1 LTSGAVHRSIRAVE
15 VAMQNF
21 TFKNP
26 TEIVFGKKTIAEL
39 GSRVPTDVPVLLL
52 YGGGSIKQNGVY
64 DQVRTALGGRKV
76 FEFGG
81 VEPNPLY
88 ETAMPAVE
96 LVQKEQIGFILAVGG
111 GSVLDAGKFIAAA
124 APFRGPDP
132 WLILGH
138 RAPVESALPI
148 GAVLTLPATG
158 SESNGNSV
166 MSRRSTQEKLH
177 FGSPLVYP
185 VFSILDPEITFT
197 LPPKQVRNGIV
208 DAFVH
213 VLEQYAT
220 YPSDAPLQ
228 DRLAEAILMTL
239 VEIGKRTLDH
249 PRDYAARATL
259 MWSAT
264 VALNG
269 LVGSGVPGDWTTHM
283 IGHELTAFFGI
294 DHAESLAVVMPG
306 LWAVARAEK
315 REKLEQYAARVFGTS
330 GVDGAIASTESFF
343 LSLSMPVRLRD
354 YGIDVEDA
362 VTKLGGRFRARGARL
377 GEHQRL
383 GPAEVE
389 AILRLRA

>member
-1 LTSGAVHRSIRAVE
+1 
-15 VAMQNF
+15 MDNF

-26 TEIVFGKKTIAEL
+26 TEIVFGKQTIGAL
-39 GSRVPTDVPVLLL
+39 GSRVPTDVPILLL
-52 YGGGSIKQNGVY
+52 YGGGSIKRNGVY
-64 DQVRTALGGRKV
+64 DQVRAALGTRTV

-96 LVQKEQIGFILAVGG
+96 LCRREQIGFILTVGG

-124 APFRGPDP
+124 APFQGPDP

-138 RAPVESALPI
+138 RAPVERALPL

-158 SESNGNSV
+158 SESNGNAV
-166 MSRRSTQEKLH
+166 ISRRSTQEKLH
-177 FGSPLVYP
+177 FSSPLVYP
-185 VFSILDPEITFT
+185 VFSILDPETT
-197 LPPKQVRNGIV
+197 YSLPPKQVRNGIV

-220 YPSDAPLQ
+220 YPVGAPLQ
-228 DRLAEAILMTL
+228 DRLAEAILGTL
-239 VEIGKRTLDH
+239 VEVGRRTLDQ
-249 PRDYAARATL
+249 PEDYAARATL

-269 LVGSGVPGDWTTHM
+269 LIGCGVPGDWTTHD

-294 DHAESLAVVMPG
+294 DHAESLAVVIPG

-315 REKLEQYAARVFGTS
+315 REKLEQYAERVFGTR
-330 GVDGAIASTESFF
+330 GVDGAIASTEAFF
-343 LSLSMPVRLRD
+343 LSLSMPVRLGD

-362 VTKLGGRFRARGARL
+362 VAKLSTRFRARRARL
-377 GEHQRL
+377 GEHRSI
-383 GPAEVE
+383 GPDEIAQ
-389 AILRLRA
+389 ILRLRA